1 MRQNK
6 NNKRAAYRRGE
17 KASIFLRKGMI
28 FFAAVILIA
37 VIGLGLKLAANA
49 FTVSNIIVSGN
60 HHLENQDVIK
70 SSGIRRGESL
80 LELSFKDV
88 EKSAKK
94 NFWIKGISMRKEFP
108 DTVSLI
114 IEESTPKALL
124 SLRGETS
131 LVDARGEVLDKI
143 SGEGTPFLPVI
154 KDIDPLINK
163 EAIIEALDLV
173 DVLSEKKRL
182 EGKESIEIWLESYG
196 LAMKIDGDMLKVGY
210 GKYTEKFDKW
220 KSLEPEIRKMETA
233 VEYVD
238 LRFDDVIVQP
248 VKKEEAVKPVKKEE
262 TAETVKKDAAVQM
275 VKKDVPVKTAKKKAA
290 VKTKK
295 KVKKRS

>member
-1 MRQNK
+1 M
-6 NNKRAAYRRGE
+6 
-17 KASIFLRKGMI
+17 L
-28 FFAAVILIA
+28 FFSAVILIA
-37 VIGLGLKLAANA
+37 VIGLGMKLAAST
-49 FTVSNIIVSGN
+49 FTVKNIIVSGN
-60 HHLENQDVIK
+60 HHLEDEDVIK
-70 SSGIRRGESL
+70 SSGIWRGESL
-80 LELSFKDV
+80 IELSFRDV
-88 EKSAKK
+88 EKNARK
-94 NFWIKGISMRKEFP
+94 NFWIKEISMRKEFP
-108 DTVSLI
+108 DTVALI
-114 IEESTPKALL
+114 IEESSPKALL

-163 EAIIEALDLV
+163 EAIKEALSLV

-196 LAMKIDGDMLKVGY
+196 LAVKMDGDMLKIGY

-220 KSLEPEIRKMETA
+220 KALEPEIRKMETA

-248 VKKEEAVKPVKKEE
+248 VKKEEKPKSVKKEE
-262 TAETVKKDAAVQM
+262 TVQTAEKDAAVQTVKKEET
-275 VKKDVPVKTAKKKAA
+275 VKKDVPVKTAKKK
-290 VKTKK
+290 VKARTKK